1 MHLKEWLCR
10 ITAANDPV
18 SSFRHVATHST
29 GRTAGSAAAEQQPAK
44 QEAAATPA
52 ACSVLWSTTARWDW
66 RSGQPCQPWVR
77 HSGWRRH
84 GAVAAPG
91 AGSANLPLP
100 LSTAPVAPSSHA
112 CNLLSIKPIILAH
125 AGPSKANRGLGVL
138 EWAGG
143 IVSQGTLVKTAK
155 FGWRTAWEAL
165 MTELAPQVRRPMRS
179 HNACQHSSRIAT
191 CATTQSCKRAGALG
205 TAAPPQ
211 QAHLSHA
218 PCCTRRAAP
227 AVQSKDGT
235 YQRPSYSFKDQL
247 GSPGFP
253 LEKGRY
259 HLYVGNACPWCHRVL
274 LALVVCGLE
283 EYVRWVPAAPCC
295 DGSVDLPGR
304 CDCNHHIPSARPQ
317 HQAGRCPRDAHA
329 ARMQLTSHPPAA
341 HLQLLPGGRRPRA
354 GQPGRLG
361 VRLARPGVWL
371 PGPEASCITCR
382 GCKP

>member
-1 MHLKEWLCR
+1 MAHRLESP
-10 ITAANDPV
+10 ND
-18 SSFRHVATHST
+18 
-29 GRTAGSAAAEQQPAK
+29 
-44 QEAAATPA
+44 
-52 ACSVLWSTTARWDW
+52 
-66 RSGQPCQPWVR
+66 
-77 HSGWRRH
+77 
-84 GAVAAPG
+84 
-91 AGSANLPLP
+91 
-100 LSTAPVAPSSHA
+100 
-112 CNLLSIKPIILAH
+112 
-125 AGPSKANRGLGVL
+125 
-138 EWAGG
+138 
-143 IVSQGTLVKTAK
+143 
-155 FGWRTAWEAL
+155 
-165 MTELAPQVRRPMRS
+165 
-179 HNACQHSSRIAT
+179 
-191 CATTQSCKRAGALG
+191 RAGATGAQAHAFSQCLSAQQQNRHLRHHPIMQARRRPWHG
-205 TAAPPQ
+205 CTAA
-211 QAHLSHA
+211 ASA
-218 PCCTRRAAP
+218 PLTCPLLHRCAAP

-329 ARMQLTSHPPAA
+329 AHMQLTSHPPAA
-341 HLQLLPGGRRPRA
+341 HLQLLPGGRQPRA